1 MKISIN
7 RPIHKHGLLLFLLLW
22 VVLVSCDDF
31 SQDSGKLKIV
41 TTTTI
46 LTDLVKNIGG
56 DSVEVRGLMGPGVDP
71 HLFKASEGDVSKLYY
86 AELIIYNGLHL
97 EGKLVD
103 VFDKMRN
110 WDKNTVSL
118 GDALPKEEL
127 IRSEQFGGNYDPH
140 VWFNIRFFKIFADRV
155 AEVLSEYDPENADYY
170 RANHARYVRELDALD
185 QELREIV
192 ETLPEERRIL
202 VTAHDAFS
210 YFGRELGFQVVGLQG
225 ISTATEAG
233 VRDVRRLTDFIIE
246 HDIKAIF
253 IESSMPRRTVEALQ
267 AAVRAK
273 NHEVKIGGTIF
284 SDALGSEGTPE
295 GTYTGMFRYNVTT
308 LVEALR

>member
-22 VVLVSCDDF
+22 VVLASCDDF
-31 SQDSGKLKIV
+31 SQDSGKLRIV

-46 LTDLVKNIGG
+46 LTDLVRNIGG

-71 HLFKASEGDVSKLYY
+71 HLYKASEGDVTKLYY
-86 AELIIYNGLHL
+86 ADIIMYNGLHL

-103 VFDKMRN
+103 VFDKMKN

-118 GDALPKEEL
+118 GESLPKEEL
-127 IRSEQFGGNYDPH
+127 IASEQFGGNYDPH
-140 VWFNIRFFKIFADRV
+140 IWFNIRFFKIFADRV
-155 AEVLSEYDPENADYY
+155 AEVLIEFDPENAEIY
-170 RANHARYVRELDALD
+170 RSNHQEYIRKLDDLD
-185 QELREIV
+185 WELREMI
-192 ETLPEERRIL
+192 ETLPQEKRIL

-210 YFGRELGFQVVGLQG
+210 YFGREFDFQVVGLQG

-233 VRDVRRLTDFIIE
+233 VRDVRRLTDFIIKN
-246 HDIKAIF
+246 DIKAIF

-273 NHEVKIGGTIF
+273 GHEVKIGGTLY
-284 SDALGSEGTPE
+284 SDALGSTGTE
-295 GTYTGMFRYNVTT
+295 EETYIGMFKYNVKTII
-308 LVEALR
+308 EALH